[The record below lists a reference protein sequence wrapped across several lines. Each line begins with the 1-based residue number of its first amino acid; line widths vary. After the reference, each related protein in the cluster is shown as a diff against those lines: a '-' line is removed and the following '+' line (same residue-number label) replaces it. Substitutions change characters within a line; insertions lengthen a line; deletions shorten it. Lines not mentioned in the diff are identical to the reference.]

1 MLSRSADSLFWLN
14 RYIERAEG
22 LLRTL
27 HTSYVLSLD
36 KGPYVNDSWTTIL
49 DIFSGFSDDEKR
61 HVETT
66 SAVIVEHI
74 LLDVSNPNS
83 LRNILTRAR
92 ENARSMQDHLTKEV
106 WEQVNFMYHRI
117 NSNSIDAQL
126 TSGNEIAVIEGVLT
140 NCLLYTGIL
149 ESTMFRGM
157 SWDFMN
163 LGKYIERC
171 LLSIDLME
179 KQITN
184 NDLSEEKDILYW
196 RHLLFSLSGYEFHL
210 KNYRS
215 QDANQNVV
223 HQVLLNDLF
232 PRSVLHCLH
241 HIDTYLANIVQANDS
256 SDPTSLLRQFGR
268 IKSSVAF
275 ADIHT
280 IRQQGVPNYLSRLR
294 TDLYAFTASLGQT
307 YFSYA

>member
-61 HVETT
+61 RVETT

-74 LLDVSNPNS
+74 LLDPSNPNS

-126 TSGNEIAVIEGVLT
+126 TSGNEIAVIESVLT

-179 KQITN
+179 KQITI

-232 PRSVLHCLH
+232 PRSVLYCLQ
-241 HIDTYLANIVQANDS
+241 HIDTYLGNIVQANDPA
-256 SDPTSLLRQFGR
+256 DPTGLLRQFGR

-275 ADIHT
+275 ADEHS
-280 IRQQGVPNYLSRLR
+280 IRQTGVPQYLSRLR
-294 TDLYAFTASLGQT
+294 SDLYAFSSTLGQT